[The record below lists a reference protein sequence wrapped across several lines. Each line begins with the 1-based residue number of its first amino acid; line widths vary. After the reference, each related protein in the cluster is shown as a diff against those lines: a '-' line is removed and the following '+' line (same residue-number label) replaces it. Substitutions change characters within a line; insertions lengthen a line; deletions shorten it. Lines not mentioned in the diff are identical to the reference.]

1 MNQCNVFSLPVS
13 AIYKIISRRQMTDNT
28 EVGGV
33 TMHSTQKVSLPQ
45 TSAVSERKSNC
56 CWICDVHIFQ
66 YFIESM
72 CTSNWT
78 KLSTATYCK
87 MVSLSE
93 LLHPIYTAIDV
104 FVPHFFAF
112 VFISYFMF
120 SFIRVFL
127 HVIKIEPILWIYL
140 PKAVLINLE

>member
-1 MNQCNVFSLPVS
+1 MIVFSLSVS
-13 AIYKIISRRQMTDNT
+13 AIYKIISRRQMTDNA
-28 EVGGV
+28 EVGSV

-66 YFIESM
+66 YFIEST

-104 FVPHFFAF
+104 FVLHF
-112 VFISYFMF
+112 VNIF
-120 SFIRVFL
+120 SFHVLVHLCFL
-127 HVIKIEPILWIYL
+127 HVIKMEPILWIYL
-140 PKAVLINLE
+140 LKAVLINLK